1 MYSIRRRYFLGVA
14 VAMMAGLIANPSGAQ
29 AQAWPSKEITI
40 ILAVAPGSSADSM
53 ARVVGKVMTRELK
66 VPIQIKN
73 VLGGAGLTGF
83 SELAASKPDG
93 YTIGVVNVGGLL
105 VFPHIMKV
113 PYTWDSFALLGTVA
127 EAYYGLGVAT
137 NSLFK
142 TVDDLVAAGKT
153 RRITYSAS
161 AIMNGI
167 ALVQLGNATGAKFQF
182 VASNTQAE
190 AVAQAVG
197 GHVDVVVQTPP
208 DLVPLIEGKQ
218 LRLLAGASSSRWPN
232 YPDVKTLKDLGYDAA
247 TVVPLG
253 FATQS
258 AVPKDIQTRLE
269 QVIAIAAKDL
279 EVLDVLKNLMIQ
291 PLALSGKQFGDA
303 LKAQAP
309 TVEAAL
315 VAANMKKN

>member
-1 MYSIRRRYFLGVA
+1 MRITRRHFALGA
-14 VAMMAGLIANPSGAQ
+14 GFAGATGLIAAPSVAR
-29 AQAWPSKEITI
+29 AQAWPSKEINI

-53 ARVVGKVMTRELK
+53 ARAVAKVMSRELK
-66 VPIQIKN
+66 VPVQIKN

-83 SELAASKPDG
+83 SELGASKADG
-93 YTIGVVNVGGLL
+93 HTIGVVNVGGLL

-127 EAYYGLGVAT
+127 EAFYGLGVAA
-137 NSLFK
+137 NSPIK
-142 TVDDLVAAGKT
+142 TVDDLIAAGKT
-153 RRITYSAS
+153 RRVTYAAS

-182 VASNTQAE
+182 VATNTQAE

-247 TVVPLG
+247 TIVPLG
-253 FATQS
+253 FACPS
-258 AVPKDIQTRLE
+258 AVPQDIRTRLE
-269 QVIAIAAKDL
+269 QAIGIAAKDPEVL
-279 EVLDVLKNLMIQ
+279 EVLKTLMIQ
-291 PLALSGKQFGDA
+291 PLALSGKAFNDA

-309 TVEAAL
+309 LVEAAL